1 MTTSTRS
8 TRAEK
13 QMQLNRTRS
22 PRRSS
27 AWILAGVVVAL
38 GVSAPA
44 SARAQVPARFYW
56 KTLSGSSAVPLI
68 FLSLNG
74 NSNPLDPAHIALPGA
89 AVEATVAPVGYA
101 RTFVLFDRAAMA
113 AALVPMG
120 RISGDVTAFGN
131 TVHETASGF
140 GDPLLELDVNVI
152 GKKPIRSLP
161 DLLRYEPG
169 FSLDLLV
176 DVALPV
182 GEYNDEQALN
192 LGQNR
197 WYGRV
202 GAPIVWQLGPWVPG
216 KRTTLEFLPSLW
228 LFGDNSD
235 YLGQTLETEPLFQL
249 EGHLTRDLTKGL
261 WVSLDGT
268 WYTGGVPKVD
278 GVEGSA
284 LDNLGL
290 GYTLGYTV
298 NDNIQATVGY
308 MSTINDS
315 EPGDLQMDGFRA
327 SVVFGWHPLIEG
339 VKRLGS
345 EQ

>member
-1 MTTSTRS
+1 MTATSRLTLAGDRM
-8 TRAEK
+8 THC
-13 QMQLNRTRS
+13 RTRLPHTPS
-22 PRRSS
+22 V
-27 AWILAGVVVAL
+27 WLLAGAVVAL
-38 GVSAPA
+38 GVLRPAPA
-44 SARAQVPARFYW
+44 PAQVPARFYV
-56 KTLSGSSAVPLI
+56 KTLSGSSAVPVI
-68 FLSLNG
+68 FTSLNG
-74 NSNPLDPAHIALPGA
+74 NSNPMDPAHIALPGA
-89 AVEATVAPVGYA
+89 VVEASVALVGYA

-120 RISGDVTAFGN
+120 RISGDVNAFGN

-152 GKKPIRSLP
+152 GRKPIRSLP

-182 GEYNDEQALN
+182 GEYNAEQALN

-197 WYGRV
+197 WYGRI
-202 GAPIVWQLGPWVPG
+202 GAPIVWQIGPWVSG
-216 KRTTLEFLPSLW
+216 RRTTLEFLPSLW

-235 YLGQTLETEPLFQL
+235 YLGQTLATEPLFEL

-261 WVSLDGT
+261 WASLDGT
-268 WYTGGVPKVD
+268 LYTGGTPSID
-278 GVEGSA
+278 GTEGSA

-298 NDNIQATVGY
+298 NANIQATFGY
-308 MSTINDS
+308 MATINDN

-339 VKRLGS
+339 VKRLGG
-345 EQ
+345 EN

>member
-1 MTTSTRS
+1 MTAMTQPTR
-8 TRAEK
+8 TGE
-13 QMQLNRTRS
+13 QMHVRQTRS
-22 PRRSS
+22 PHRVSP
-27 AWILAGVVVAL
+27 WLLAGAVVAL
-38 GVSAPA
+38 GVSSPVPA
-44 SARAQVPARFYW
+44 AAQVPARFYW

-68 FLSLNG
+68 GLSLNG

-101 RTFVLFDRAAMA
+101 HTFVLFDRAAMA
-113 AALVPMG
+113 AALVPTG

-140 GDPLLELDVNVI
+140 GDPLLELDVNVV

-176 DVALPV
+176 DVALPL

-216 KRTTLEFLPSLW
+216 RRTTLEFLPSLW

-235 YLGQTLETEPLFQL
+235 YLGQTLETEPLFEL
-249 EGHLTRDLTKGL
+249 EGHFTRDLTKGL

-268 WYTGGVPKVD
+268 WYTGGVPTVD

-298 NDNIQATVGY
+298 NDNIQATIGY

-327 SVVFGWHPLIEG
+327 SIVFGWHPLIEG
-339 VKRLGS
+339 VKRLGGG
-345 EQ
+345 E

>member
-1 MTTSTRS
+1 MTAMTQP
-8 TRAEK
+8 TRAGE
-13 QMQLNRTRS
+13 QMHLRQTRS
-22 PRRSS
+22 PHRVSP
-27 AWILAGVVVAL
+27 WLLAMAVMGLLVCVPT
-38 GVSAPA
+38 GAP
-44 SARAQVPARFYW
+44 AQVPARFYW

-74 NSNPLDPAHIALPGA
+74 NSNPLDPAHLALPGGV
-89 AVEATVAPVGYA
+89 VEATVAPVGYA

-113 AALVPMG
+113 AALMPMG

-140 GDPLLELDVNVI
+140 GDPLLELDVNVV

-161 DLLRYEPG
+161 ELLRYEPG

-182 GEYNDEQALN
+182 GEYDAEQALN

-197 WYGRV
+197 WYGRI
-202 GAPIVWQLGPWVPG
+202 GAPIVWQLGAWVPG
-216 KRTTLEFLPSLW
+216 RRTTLEFLPSLW

-235 YLGQTLETEPLFQL
+235 YVGQTLATEPLFEL
-249 EGHLTRDLTKGL
+249 EGHLTRDLTKDL

-268 WYTGGVPKVD
+268 WYTGGTPSID

-298 NDNIQATVGY
+298 NANIQATLGY
-308 MSTINDS
+308 GATINDN

-345 EQ
+345 EH